1 MLTRNRFVKV
11 MLECSDGPMGP
22 SLFSLVMTFMM
33 LLHPRVLPLPD
44 LQILNLF
51 VKETTNP
58 PPIPLLPSSVLVL
71 PLSESLSLKD
81 PLRAN

>member
-1 MLTRNRFVKV
+1 

-22 SLFSLVMTFMM
+22 LLFSLVTTFMM

-44 LQILNLF
+44 LQILNPLPR
-51 VKETTNP
+51 ETTDP

-71 PLSESLSLKD
+71 PLSEFLSLND
-81 PLRAN
+81 LLRAN